1 MPPDH
6 LVGGIFVRAI
16 LARQNLGTGHVI
28 CGHHGAIFAKA
39 TGLAF
44 GLSGRVNGLALKIGF
59 NSFSSGIGHTICM
72 LQIVVGAAAQR
83 CCQHT

>member
-6 LVGGIFVRAI
+6 MVGGIFVCAK
-16 LARQNLGTGHVI
+16 LARQNLWARHII
-28 CGHHGAIFAKA
+28 CGHHGPIFAKA

-44 GLSGRVNGLALKIGF
+44 GLSGRVNGLALKIGL

-72 LQIVVGAAAQR
+72 LQIVVSAAAQR

>member
-1 MPPDH
+1 MPPDQM
-6 LVGGIFVRAI
+6 VGGIFVRTN
-16 LARQNLGTGHVI
+16 LARQNLGVGHII

-59 NSFSSGIGHTICM
+59 NSFSSGIGHAICM
-72 LQIVVGAAAQR
+72 L
-83 CCQHT
+83 